1 MRIIMA
7 LGLLALSACG
17 SSEEKTQIGDVEF
30 VSNEKTGTA
39 EINTKDGSLGVIDGP
54 AADQIKPPAFAP
66 KYPGSV
72 FVSALINTVPNKPKK
87 TTINF
92 TTADS
97 LDKIASFYR
106 EQFAAQGL
114 TIGMNMVTEESI
126 MINAEAGG
134 KKASVIASIVDGKPG
149 GVLSFSGE

>member
-1 MRIIMA
+1 LRIIMA

-17 SSEEKTQIGDVEF
+17 SSEEKTKIGDVEF
-30 VSNEKTGTA
+30 VSNEKAGTA

-54 AADQIKPPAFAP
+54 AAEEIKPPAFAP

-72 FVSALINTVPNKPKK
+72 FVSALINSAPDKPKK

-92 TTADS
+92 TTDDS
-97 LDKIASFYR
+97 LEKIAAFYR
-106 EQFAAQGL
+106 EQFKAQGF

-126 MINAEAGG
+126 MINAESGE
-134 KKASVIASIVDGKPG
+134 KKVNVIASIVDGKPG